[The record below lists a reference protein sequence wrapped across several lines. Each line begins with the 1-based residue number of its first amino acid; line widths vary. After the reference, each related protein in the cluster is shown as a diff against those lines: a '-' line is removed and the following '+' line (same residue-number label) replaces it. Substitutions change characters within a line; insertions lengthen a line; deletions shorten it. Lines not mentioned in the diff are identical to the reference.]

1 MAATR
6 VASRPLTARDCAR
19 VLAQDEAL
27 YPPHTAAT
35 NDADVDATE
44 DTAVPAQW
52 VWDAA
57 TRTVRPR
64 DPTPTPPTPPPLRPE
79 HVAAWLHRTPQFSAV
94 FEVTPSVK
102 EAGVLVTVA
111 LNERGWAEL
120 ASGRLDE
127 ADLVPRAE
135 FNANPDDAA
144 CYRYLYDPAR
154 GDAKLAL
161 HVYHV
166 ERMAAW
172 ASDGGTP
179 FSQRCFQHVGA
190 AWRQLCD
197 AQRRAGRPVPTLL
210 GFSALVVTGAGE
222 RLFRDRLGFA
232 ELAFCS
238 PLYVVERDA
247 VRATVGVAGVA
258 AVAERPAVAAALS
271 AVMPGAVVQPVRFLR
286 LDACGM
292 PASPVWQDDWFG
304 APAPP

>member
-6 VASRPLTARDCAR
+6 VTARPLTADDCAR

-27 YPPHTAAT
+27 YPPPPTTDGAPGA
-35 NDADVDATE
+35 V
-44 DTAVPAQW
+44 AVPAQW

-64 DPTPTPPTPPPLRPE
+64 EPTPARPPPPPLRPE
-79 HVAAWLHRTPQFSAV
+79 HVAAWLQRTPQFSAV
-94 FEVTPSVK
+94 FEATPSG
-102 EAGVLVTVA
+102 EAAGVLVTVA

-135 FNANPDDAA
+135 FDAAPNDDA
-144 CYRYLYDPAR
+144 CYRYVYDPAR
-154 GDAKLAL
+154 GDAALAL

-166 ERMAAW
+166 ERTAAW
-172 ASDGGTP
+172 AAAGAAGGAP
-179 FSQRCFQHVGA
+179 FSQRCFQHLGA
-190 AWRQLCD
+190 AWRQLRD

-210 GFSALVVTGAGE
+210 GFSALTVTAAGE

-232 ELAFCS
+232 ESAFCS
-238 PLYVVERDA
+238 PLYVVERA
-247 VRATVGVAGVA
+247 TARATVSVAGAA
-258 AVAERPAVAAALS
+258 AVADRPAVAAALAA
-271 AVMPGAVVQPVRFLR
+271 AVPGAAAVQPVRFLR
-286 LDACGM
+286 LDARSTV
-292 PASPVWQDDWFG
+292 PSPVWQAGWFG